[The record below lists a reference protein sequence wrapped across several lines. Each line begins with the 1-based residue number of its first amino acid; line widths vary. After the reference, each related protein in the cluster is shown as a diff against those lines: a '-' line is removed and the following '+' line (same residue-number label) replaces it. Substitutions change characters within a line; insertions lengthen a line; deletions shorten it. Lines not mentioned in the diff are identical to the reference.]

1 MSLVELVYA
10 PQGQLPLHV
19 NVPFVSGMTV
29 ADVLNQSDLFEQYP
43 EARDCLLGIFSK
55 RVSMDTALRPGDRV
69 ELYRPLLSDPK
80 EKRRQRAVV
89 AKKSLI
95 NRS

>member
-10 PQGQLPLHV
+10 PQGELPLHV
-19 NVPFVSGMTV
+19 SVPFVSGMTV
-29 ADVLNQSDLFEQYP
+29 ADVLNQSDLLDRYP

-55 RVSMDTALRPGDRV
+55 RVSIDTALRPGDRV

-80 EKRRQRAVV
+80 EKRRERAGV
-89 AKKSLI
+89 AKKLLAK
-95 NRS
+95 RP